1 MTTPRALRF
10 RRAALD
16 DLLARERIL
25 GRERGDA
32 FARAWTDALVAWLTR
47 LAESGAQIGTAHPER
62 AGTRTFGYRRQVT
75 VLARYTAD
83 ELQVVRLYFRGQDWQ
98 RPE

>member
-1 MTTPRALRF
+1 MTRPRALRF

-16 DLLARERIL
+16 DLLARERVL
-25 GRERGDA
+25 ARERGAA
-32 FARAWTDALVAWLTR
+32 FGAAWTDALVDWLAK
-47 LAESGAQIGTAHPER
+47 LAESGAEIGTAHDARP
-62 AGTRTFGYRRQVT
+62 GMRTFGYRRQAT
-75 VLARYTAD
+75 VLARFTTS